1 VIRDD
6 EALTYQS
13 TMRGPRKQKQKK
25 KTGGPETSAPA
36 PLRSAA
42 CLLLLHTTARP
53 AGPPAL
59 VSRSGTACSVEWYRG
74 GAEPIRITACGGRDG
89 NGTRVPPYH
98 GSTARDFLS
107 DLAGVASPHAPVV
120 RLAVAT
126 RHLAETP
133 EPDGTRM
140 QLTYHGT
147 EERVRAPSPAAVH
160 IAYALGEKKSGS

>member
-1 VIRDD
+1 MTDGMG
-6 EALTYQS
+6 T
-13 TMRGPRKQKQKK
+13 
-25 KTGGPETSAPA
+25 GPEYH
-36 PLRSAA
+36 
-42 CLLLLHTTARP
+42 HTMGARH
-53 AGPPAL
+53 
-59 VSRSGTACSVEWYRG
+59 GT
-74 GAEPIRITACGGRDG
+74 
-89 NGTRVPPYH
+89 
-98 GSTARDFLS
+98 DFLS